1 MLTRVDVA
9 YALVANQAGDVLLVR
24 NRDDGWSLPGGERE
38 DGETLREAAQRETK
52 EEAHVVVRVGALV
65 HVAEVIGAVYD
76 VFHIFRAELEDGAE
90 PFADGLDADVEE
102 VAWVPVD
109 VADERMPWYDGGVS
123 VLLTSGGAGYSAS
136 RA

>member
-1 MLTRVDVA
+1 MLKRVDVV
-9 YALVANQAGDVLLVR
+9 YTLVTNAVGEVLLVR
-24 NRDDGWSLPGGERE
+24 NRDGWSLPGGERE
-38 DGETLREAAQRETK
+38 DGETLPEAAQRETK

-65 HVAEVIGAVYD
+65 HVAEVIGAEVHD
-76 VFHIFRAELEDGAE
+76 VFHVFRAELEGDAE